1 MKKIGLDVWIQ
12 LLGMLSVLAGL
23 LFVGLEMRQSQ
34 RIALAEQQ
42 QQQRAAMEIEN
53 IHSFFEAG
61 VDFDNVLRKNPAD
74 LSETESVA
82 RRLNYHNR
90 LYIVENDFIQYQNGL
105 MSPEVYEAKKQNLS
119 FLMDQ
124 CDLRE
129 IFEWRKAFLSKE
141 FLELIN
147 TVPNKCVNQ

>member
-1 MKKIGLDVWIQ
+1 MKKVDINILIQ

-42 QQQRAAMEIEN
+42 QQRAAMEIEN

-61 VDFDNVLRKNPAD
+61 VDFDNVLRKKPAE

-82 RRLNYHNR
+82 RRLNFHNR

>member
-1 MKKIGLDVWIQ
+1 MKKVDINILIQ

-34 RIALAEQQ
+34 RIALAEQ

-105 MSPEVYEAKKQNLS
+105 MSPEVYEAKK
-119 FLMDQ
+119 
-124 CDLRE
+124 
-129 IFEWRKAFLSKE
+129 A
-141 FLELIN
+141 ELIISYGSM
-147 TVPNKCVNQ
+147 

>member
-1 MKKIGLDVWIQ
+1 MKKVDINILIH

-34 RIALAEQQ
+34 RIALAEQ

-105 MSPEVYEAKKQNLS
+105 MSPEVYEAKKQNL
-119 FLMDQ
+119 LID
-124 CDLRE
+124 
-129 IFEWRKAFLSKE
+129 SKE
-141 FLELIN
+141 VLNE
-147 TVPNKCVNQ
+147 

>member
-1 MKKIGLDVWIQ
+1 MKKVDINILIQ

-34 RIALAEQQ
+34 RIALAEQ

-90 LYIVENDFIQYQNGL
+90 LYIV
-105 MSPEVYEAKKQNLS
+105 
-119 FLMDQ
+119 
-124 CDLRE
+124 
-129 IFEWRKAFLSKE
+129 
-141 FLELIN
+141 
-147 TVPNKCVNQ
+147 

>member
-1 MKKIGLDVWIQ
+1 MKKVDINILIQ

-34 RIALAEQQ
+34 RIALAEQ

-82 RRLNYHNR
+82 RSLNYHNR